1 MNIKKRL
8 DSKTL
13 VAYKTDLK
21 QFCQS
26 HNATSVLD
34 ITPSIL
40 EDYISHLNGLYKPK
54 TVKRKLASIKSFF
67 TIWNIYKEVI
77 DRNPFDKV
85 YIKFREPIILPKT
98 IPLYTLEN
106 LLSTAY
112 DQQNSSTTFY
122 QRRNAIRD
130 TAIMELLFATGM
142 RISELCSLS
151 IHDVNLYS
159 GTVLIYGKGSKE
171 RCMHIRN
178 GQVLSALSKYKIE
191 FSEEMQLGNHFFV
204 NQSGRPLS
212 DQSARRIIT

>member
-1 MNIKKRL
+1 MNNLWTFSEEYLAFCEHQKRL
-8 DSKTL
+8 NSKTL
-13 VAYKTDLK
+13 VAYRTDLK

-26 HNATSVLD
+26 HDATSVLD
-34 ITPSIL
+34 ITSSIL
-40 EDYISHLNGLYKPK
+40 EDYISRLNGLYKPK

-67 TIWNIYKEVI
+67 HYLECKEVI

-106 LLSTAY
+106 LLSTVY
-112 DQQNSSTTFY
+112 DQQNSATTIY

-151 IHDVNLYS
+151 VHDVNLYS

-171 RCMHIRN
+171 RCMHIGN
-178 GQVLSALSKYKIE
+178 I
-191 FSEEMQLGNHFFV
+191 QLLPQLIFISH
-204 NQSGRPLS
+204 
-212 DQSARRIIT
+212 RICFAIHLPYVS

>member
-1 MNIKKRL
+1 ME
-8 DSKTL
+8 
-13 VAYKTDLK
+13 
-21 QFCQS
+21 C
-26 HNATSVLD
+26 
-34 ITPSIL
+34 
-40 EDYISHLNGLYKPK
+40 
-54 TVKRKLASIKSFF
+54 
-67 TIWNIYKEVI
+67 KEVI
-77 DRNPFDKV
+77 DRNPLDKV

-98 IPLYTLEN
+98 IPLYTPEN
-106 LLSTAY
+106 LLSTVY

-151 IHDVNLYS
+151 IYDVNLYS

-171 RCMHIRN
+171 RCMHIGN

-212 DQSARRIIT
+212 DQSVRRIII